1 MLQDLSWQ
9 HIVLS
14 RILLN
19 VNMSIYCFICM
30 HACFKH
36 VEILCQELTQPGN
49 GSVHYSENPFHIGTV
64 ATYDCNPGFI
74 ITGSVSRTCAQ
85 NLINITSTT
94 GDWRGNSTF
103 CEGI

>member
-1 MLQDLSWQ
+1 MLQPLSWQ
-9 HIVLS
+9 HIVLFHT
-14 RILLN
+14 LLN
-19 VNMSIYCFICM
+19 VNMSMCIICM
-30 HACFKH
+30 HSFFKH

-49 GSVHYSENPFHIGTV
+49 GSVHYSENLFHIGTV
-64 ATYDCNPGFI
+64 ATYECNPGFI
-74 ITGSVSRTCAQ
+74 ITGSVNRTCAQ